1 MIAAARARTLELVGR
16 GLVTAVVFAVLLSLL
31 HEDAGLICIA
41 CLTIAGWR
49 LWRHA
54 DRPGGASRK
63 RYASQVGIAGDIG
76 ATILPGSPRSAG
88 RPLEAVL
95 AELDGLVG
103 LASVKAEVA
112 RLVDVLR
119 ADRERRRH
127 GLGGDVA
134 PPSLHCAFIGSP
146 GTGKTTVARLMGE
159 ILAGLGL
166 LRSGHLVEVDRADL
180 VAGYVGQTAIKVRE
194 AVATALDGVLFIDE
208 AYGLAPEAGGAGGDF
223 GPEAIDA
230 LLKLMEDHRDRLCV
244 VVAGYPGPMRRFL
257 DANPGL
263 RSRFTRTIR
272 FDDYAPAELATLFRE
287 FATRAGYHLGPNAE
301 DALDEACAT
310 LASAPQPGNG
320 RAVRSFWERSRE
332 EQSARVM
339 RLPQRSPEDLM
350 MLSADDI
357 DEAVAEL
364 WRDHAA

>member
-1 MIAAARARTLELVGR
+1 MISAARARALELVGR
-16 GLVTAVVFAVLLSLL
+16 GLVTAVVLSVLLSLL
-31 HEDAGLICIA
+31 HEDAGVICIG
-41 CLTIAGWR
+41 CVTVAGWR

-54 DRPGGASRK
+54 GCREEASRK
-63 RYASQVGIAGDIG
+63 GTAATLRIAGEFG
-76 ATILPGSPRSAG
+76 AVTLPGSACPAG
-88 RPLEAVL
+88 GSLDAVL

-103 LASVKAEVA
+103 LASVKTEVA

-119 ADRERRRH
+119 ADRERRQH
-127 GLGGDVA
+127 GVGGDVA
-134 PPSLHCAFIGSP
+134 PPSLHCAFIGPP

-230 LLKLMEDHRDRLCV
+230 LLKLMEDHRGRLCV

-272 FDDYAPAELATLFRE
+272 FDDYAPAELATIFRE
-287 FATRAGYHLGPNAE
+287 LATRAGYQFGPDAE
-301 DALDEACAT
+301 DALDEACAA
-310 LASAPQPGNG
+310 LASAPLPGNG
-320 RAVRSFWERSRE
+320 RAVRSFGSAAARSRVPA
-332 EQSARVM
+332 SCACLTVPPRT
-339 RLPQRSPEDLM
+339 
-350 MLSADDI
+350 
-357 DEAVAEL
+357 
-364 WRDHAA
+364 